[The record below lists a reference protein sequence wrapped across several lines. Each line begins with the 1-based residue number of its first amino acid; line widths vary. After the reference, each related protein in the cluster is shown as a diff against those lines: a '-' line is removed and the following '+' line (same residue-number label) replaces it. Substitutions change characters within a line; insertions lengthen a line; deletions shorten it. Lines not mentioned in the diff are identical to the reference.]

1 MPKFQFKD
9 LTSRTAAF
17 FKQKV
22 LPRLSRLP
30 DYLVLFV
37 SSWWHVILI
46 AFAALVFLYYPIGGL
61 MVSSIDTNTSY
72 EIKEPET
79 NQSATVDMMA
89 L

>member
-46 AFAALVFLYYPIGGL
+46 ALRHWFF
-61 MVSSIDTNTSY
+61 SITRL
-72 EIKEPET
+72 
-79 NQSATVDMMA
+79 AV
-89 L
+89 

>member
-30 DYLVLFV
+30 DL
-37 SSWWHVILI
+37 SLI
-46 AFAALVFLYYPIGGL
+46 HI
-61 MVSSIDTNTSY
+61 S
-72 EIKEPET
+72 EPT
-79 NQSATVDMMA
+79 RPY
-89 L
+89 